1 MILHHNKA
9 YRKQTNCDLIFR
21 LAVKKI
27 VCKCL
32 HNIGHTFWPSNMYL
46 SYYPYPIISFSD
58 TLHIGSLFSPY
69 YTAHNTHED
78 LASPSWPHFP
88 HYPCNN
94 NRSIHCTWFLVVG
107 LHMGKHHGHLQII
120 LQAKMFVSLV
130 DVEEV
135 DIQVTQHRVTNQ
147 TKLLIVEMML

>member
-1 MILHHNKA
+1 
-9 YRKQTNCDLIFR
+9 
-21 LAVKKI
+21 
-27 VCKCL
+27 
-32 HNIGHTFWPSNMYL
+32 MYL

-88 HYPCNN
+88 QYPCNN

-120 LQAKMFVSLV
+120 LQAKMFVSFGWCWGGGYSSHSTQSYKSNEVANCWDDALILMRFMK
-130 DVEEV
+130 VEG
-135 DIQVTQHRVTNQ
+135 VTPYSPLRV
-147 TKLLIVEMML
+147 IFWIML